1 MIEKLDTHVPLPS
14 LPLHSWARASQFY
27 LRIVENTD
35 ELEEPDSK
43 DLNIFRN
50 IFSLVVIELIYN
62 SDLGIGYRKILSETQ
77 KLKSV
82 GLRRDDTSAERDIRN
97 QINTMKRLQLVEIY
111 HMDLWERGR
120 LKKLK
125 ESGKAVDIERELRIL
140 RCKKHNNDIGS
151 GSRRVE
157 ICGTRYLRELIHLV
171 EEYRQAG
178 AAEQGS

>member
-1 MIEKLDTHVPLPS
+1 MIEKPDMHELLRS
-14 LPLHSWARASQFY
+14 LPLSSWARASKFY

-50 IFSLVVIELIYN
+50 IFSLVIIELIYN

-82 GLRRDDTSAERDIRN
+82 GLRRDDTNAERDIRN
-97 QINTMKRLQLVEIY
+97 QINTMKRLRLVEIY

-120 LKKLK
+120 LKELK
-125 ESGKAVDIERELRIL
+125 KSDKAVDIKEELDTLQR
-140 RCKKHNNDIGS
+140 KKRNNNIES
-151 GSRRVE
+151 GSRRAE
-157 ICGTRYLRELIHLV
+157 ICGTRYLRELVYLV
-171 EEYRQAG
+171 EKYRQVETV
-178 AAEQGS
+178 EQGL